1 MREETIYDL
10 PGGRLGGLSSCLALV
25 MQGVTLVEREL
36 DEMVSSLSLLRR
48 RCARG

>member
-1 MREETIYDL
+1 PR
-10 PGGRLGGLSSCLALV
+10 PRLRFFYASGK
-25 MQGVTLVEREL
+25 VELLLDQQAICNAEAELEL